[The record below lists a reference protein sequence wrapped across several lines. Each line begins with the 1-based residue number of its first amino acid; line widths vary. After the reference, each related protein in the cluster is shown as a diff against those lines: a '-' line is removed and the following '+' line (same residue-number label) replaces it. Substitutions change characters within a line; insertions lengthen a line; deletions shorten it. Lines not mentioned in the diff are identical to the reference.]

1 MLPNNQLNLRQS
13 NRSIYLKIL
22 FFLLIFHFFSSTLIS
37 CLFHLFFNSLFT
49 SFHLLLYRS
58 LPQTH
63 AHTTSISFIHLFS
76 ILNAL
81 FLSSSTTPRGT
92 LMFYFSNL
100 LFFVSFL
107 FQLFFLLPPLSLL
120 PQTIF
125 LYFSHHITLC
135 SNLLI
140 TLLLS
145 AIRQHSANT
154 LALKLHWTPTLND
167 TYLTYPM

>member
-58 LPQTH
+58 LPH
-63 AHTTSISFIHLFS
+63 KHTPTQHQLHSFIHSFFYP

-140 TLLLS
+140 SAALCNPTTFSKHCSCSYVTLDS
-145 AIRQHSANT
+145 NT
-154 LALKLHWTPTLND
+154 E
-167 TYLTYPM
+167 